1 MKKSFLAGAIL
12 AGVMTSA
19 ASAATVSDNY
29 WGGIRPSG
37 TGDVIG
43 GSNFEVTN
51 MVVERIGDD
60 LNVVINTNYAN
71 VAGSAAALGTRMGSL
86 FIGDPGNLDLA
97 GAGPYAGDTFAAD
110 TNRFS
115 YAFDFTTK
123 TGLDGF
129 AANSTI
135 TANSSG
141 TGTLYSL
148 APDGSNVRQSF
159 GNPSQF
165 RTGQAVDVLT
175 GGANAAT
182 STGVNG
188 TWSVGAGNVTFN
200 IADFFTLNGLPA
212 IYQTSLTLAWT
223 MSCANDVILN
233 VVTLDKDS
241 IPDAPIPAGAALL
254 ISGLMG
260 LGALG
265 RKKKA

>member
-1 MKKSFLAGAIL
+1 MKKSLLVGAIL
-12 AGVMTSA
+12 AAGMTSA
-19 ASAATVSDNY
+19 AGAATVGDNY

-43 GSNFEVTN
+43 GTNFEVTSMN
-51 MVVERIGDD
+51 VERVGND
-60 LNVVINTNYAN
+60 LNVVISTNYAN
-71 VAGSAAALGTRMGSL
+71 AAGTASALGTRMGSL
-86 FIGDPGNLDLA
+86 FIGDPGSLNLA
-97 GAGPYAGDTFAAD
+97 GTGPYATDTFAAD
-110 TNRFS
+110 TDRFA

-129 AANSTI
+129 AANSAI
-135 TANSSG
+135 TNNSNG

-148 APDGSNVRQSF
+148 NPNGSNVRQSF
-159 GNPSQF
+159 GNPGQF

-175 GGANAAT
+175 AGENAAA
-182 STGVNG
+182 STGVTG

-200 IADFFTLNGLPA
+200 IADFFSLNGLPA

-260 LGALG
+260 LGVLG